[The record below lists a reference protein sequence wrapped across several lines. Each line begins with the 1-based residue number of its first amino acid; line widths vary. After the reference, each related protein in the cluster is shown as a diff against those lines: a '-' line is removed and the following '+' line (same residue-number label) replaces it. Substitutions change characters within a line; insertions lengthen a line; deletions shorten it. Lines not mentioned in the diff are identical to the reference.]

1 MEVRYE
7 ILLIIIACGF
17 VTLLPRVIPILFL
30 SKFNLPKW
38 YREWLSFI
46 PVTLMSAL
54 IGRELIPI
62 GSTTIEYLPVFWASI
77 VSLFVAL
84 RTSSLFMTV
93 GSGILSILLF
103 SNV

>member
-17 VTLLPRVIPILFL
+17 VTLLPRVIPVLFL
-30 SKFNLPKW
+30 SKFNLPNW

-54 IGRELIPI
+54 IGQELIPV
-62 GSTTIEYLPVFWASI
+62 GSTTIEYLPVFLASI
-77 VSLFVAL
+77 VSLLVAL
-84 RTSSLFMTV
+84 KTSSLFMTV
-93 GSGILSILLF
+93 GSGILSILIF